1 MEIELYLK
9 DEYSTQNLG
18 HAIADSIPHDY
29 IGLIVSLIGEMGAGK
44 TTLVRSLLRSMG
56 YKGNVPSPTYTLIEP
71 YEFERGKIFHIDL
84 YRINDQSELEFL
96 GWNDLF
102 EDGMI
107 IVEWPQRA
115 PIVKNKSDIEFV
127 FDQLP
132 DDLDLIFTKIRP
144 YNAKVTKLSNT
155 EEMTMHCGMFVYR
168 NNPQTIKL
176 MESWY
181 G

>member
-127 FDQLP
+127 FDF
-132 DDLDLIFTKIRP
+132 IETGRNIKIKSLSS
-144 YNAKVTKLSNT
+144 NGESFLKVLKKKIQ
-155 EEMTMHCGMFVYR
+155 H
-168 NNPQTIKL
+168 
-176 MESWY
+176 
-181 G
+181 

>member
-9 DEYSTQNLG
+9 NEHSTQNLG

-44 TTLVRSLLRSMG
+44 TTLVRSLLRSLG
-56 YKGNVPSPTYTLIEP
+56 HKGNVPSPTYTLIEP

-102 EDGMI
+102 EDGNI
-107 IVEWPQRA
+107 SPESFLNAIKD
-115 PIVKNKSDIEFV
+115 KNLLKVGNSLDVIAFGFKV
-127 FDQLP
+127 GKNFISFNP
-132 DDLDLIFTKIRP
+132 ADL
-144 YNAKVTKLSNT
+144 
-155 EEMTMHCGMFVYR
+155 
-168 NNPQTIKL
+168 
-176 MESWY
+176 
-181 G
+181 